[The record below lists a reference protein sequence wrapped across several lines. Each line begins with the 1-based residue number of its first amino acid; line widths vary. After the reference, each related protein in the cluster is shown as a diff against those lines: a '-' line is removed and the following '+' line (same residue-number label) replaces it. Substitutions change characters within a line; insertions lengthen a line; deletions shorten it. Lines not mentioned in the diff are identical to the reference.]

1 MDEEK
6 LIHYAQQGDLDSFNR
21 LVLKYQDMVF
31 NQAYRVM
38 GETFSAEDA
47 TQNSFISAFRKI
59 SSFRGGSF
67 KSWLLRIVTNECYDE
82 LRRRKR
88 KPVISLELDYD
99 DDKDVESPHWIVDH
113 SESPENYTLR
123 DELSGT
129 IQNCLNKLPF
139 EFRIVIVLV
148 DIQGFHYSEAADTLR
163 KPVGTIKSRLARARL
178 GMRECLKASW
188 ELLPG
193 SFRLEDEKAR

>member
-1 MDEEK
+1 MDEAK
-6 LIHYAQQGDLDSFNR
+6 LIRYAQQGDLNSFNR
-21 LVLKYQDMVF
+21 LVLKYQDMVY

-47 TQNSFISAFRKI
+47 TQNSFVSAFRKI
-59 SSFRGGSF
+59 RSFRGGSF

-88 KPVISLELDYD
+88 KPAIPLEPDYHNG
-99 DDKDVESPHWIVDH
+99 KEVESPHWVVDP
-113 SESPENYTLR
+113 SESPEDYALR
-123 DELSGT
+123 DELSGA

-178 GMRECLKASW
+178 GMRECLMGFW
-188 ELLPG
+188 ELLPS
-193 SFRLEDEKAR
+193 SFRLENEKAQ